1 MTSGSIAM
9 FDRDPAI
16 RAAVAWAAAAGRPG
30 YASGVPDS
38 RLSRLRPS
46 WLAPSRLAQSPWLR
60 GGLLVIA
67 AGLAVYGLA
76 SQWPQVHAAL
86 AKLDGYDVAGAAV
99 SVIAGL
105 GCMLLAWRALLADLG
120 SPLPLSAAIRV
131 MFVGQLG
138 KYVPGAVWAVAAQVE
153 LARDYDVPRRRSAT
167 ASLVSMATTLVVGLI
182 AAGIMLPLT
191 SAHAARHYWWVLAI
205 TPLAAACLPP
215 KVIKFGLDLVLRV
228 LRQPPLEES
237 VSGPGMARALAW
249 TTLGW
254 LCYGAH
260 AWFLI
265 SVFAGKGGHVFALSL
280 GAYALAWSVGFLIIV
295 FPGGIGPREIALV
308 AVLAPVMSSA
318 SALVVALAS
327 RVVMT
332 IGDLVWA
339 GTGLVIGRVRRP
351 GRPAAADPPATP
363 AGSQPSPAP
372 DPQPVSRRGAGG
384 PSAGR

>member
-1 MTSGSIAM
+1 M
-9 FDRDPAI
+9 
-16 RAAVAWAAAAGRPG
+16 
-30 YASGVPDS
+30 PDS

-46 WLAPSRLAQSPWLR
+46 RLAPSRLAQSRLAQSPWLR
-60 GGLLVIA
+60 GALLAIA
-67 AGLAVYGLA
+67 AGLAIYGVA
-76 SQWPQVHAAL
+76 SRWPQVHAAL

-167 ASLVSMATTLVVGLI
+167 ASLVGMATTLVVGLI

-351 GRPAAADPPATP
+351 SRPAAADLPATP
-363 AGSQPSPAP
+363 AGSQPSPPP

>member
-16 RAAVAWAAAAGRPG
+16 RAAVARAAAAGWPG

-46 WLAPSRLAQSPWLR
+46 RHAPSRLAQSPWLR
-60 GGLLVIA
+60 GGLLAIA

-120 SPLPLSAAIRV
+120 SRLPLSAAIRV

-167 ASLVSMATTLVVGLI
+167 ASLVGMATTLVVGLI

-205 TPLAAACLPP
+205 TPLAAISM
-215 KVIKFGLDLVLRV
+215 VG
-228 LRQPPLEES
+228 
-237 VSGPGMARALAW
+237 SG
-249 TTLGW
+249 
-254 LCYGAH
+254 
-260 AWFLI
+260 
-265 SVFAGKGGHVFALSL
+265 S
-280 GAYALAWSVGFLIIV
+280 
-295 FPGGIGPREIALV
+295 
-308 AVLAPVMSSA
+308 
-318 SALVVALAS
+318 
-327 RVVMT
+327 
-332 IGDLVWA
+332 
-339 GTGLVIGRVRRP
+339 
-351 GRPAAADPPATP
+351 
-363 AGSQPSPAP
+363 
-372 DPQPVSRRGAGG
+372 
-384 PSAGR
+384 